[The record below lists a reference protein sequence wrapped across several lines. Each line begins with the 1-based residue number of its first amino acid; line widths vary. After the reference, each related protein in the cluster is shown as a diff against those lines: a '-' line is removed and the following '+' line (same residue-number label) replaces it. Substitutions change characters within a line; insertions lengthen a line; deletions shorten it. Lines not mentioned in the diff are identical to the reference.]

1 MSAIEQT
8 SGWRSD
14 HSTFLKSVVLF
25 VLVITAIGLMTTVFV
40 MQAQQSDQDKT
51 FFRLIGDQRQL
62 SISLVTD
69 ALDASRGQPDGF
81 QSLENSRGRF
91 DDTMQEQRTE
101 TKGRVLEVRSP
112 SVEIALEK
120 LDSSWRET
128 RRNITTILDGR
139 NALESASDQ
148 VATIE
153 ETIPDI
159 QILSDEIAVGL
170 IEAGASANEIYI
182 ATRQL
187 LLLQR
192 LENNVQRL
200 LGGGI
205 ETASAADRFG
215 RDVALF
221 ARVLD
226 AMRDG
231 DAGLRIPKVTEPHVT
246 DLLEEV
252 ADLFTTVE
260 DAAGQILASS
270 PELFQVVAASQSI
283 IESSGDLR
291 LAVEGV
297 AQQYENVANPRETM
311 AFMFGILAAVLLAA
325 VAIWQIFEARGRA
338 KDSELRNREVAHQ
351 NERNQEAIL
360 ALLDEMGDLADG
372 DLTVHANVTE
382 ELTGAIAD
390 SVNYAVEALRDLVL
404 TIHDT
409 SGQVAAAAEDT
420 SGIAERLD
428 VTTQTQSGQ
437 IASATGAIDQ
447 MAGSMDDMSAS
458 AAASAEVATNSVQIA
473 SQGGDRVRRT
483 IQGMDVIREHIQETS
498 KRIKRL
504 GESSQEIGAIV
515 GLINDIADQ
524 TNILALNAAIQAA
537 AAGESG
543 RGFAVVAD
551 EVQRLAERAGSSTK
565 RIEQLVKTIQADTS
579 EAVLSMEKSTSEV
592 VNGAELAERA
602 GESLEEIET
611 VSNRLAE
618 LINDI
623 SKSARDQSEVAASVS
638 STMGNINELT
648 QQTSEGTALTASSI
662 GELTKL
668 SDSLRKTV
676 SGFKLPDAQT
686 DSEVA

>member
-1 MSAIEQT
+1 MSAIQQT
-8 SGWRSD
+8 SGSNKD
-14 HSTFLKSVVLF
+14 YSTFLKSVVLF
-25 VLVITAIGLMTTVFV
+25 VLVVTAVGLMTTVFV
-40 MQAQQSDQDKT
+40 MQAQQSDRDKG
-51 FFRLIGDQRQL
+51 FFKRVGDQRQL
-62 SISLVTD
+62 SIGLVTD
-69 ALDASRGQPDGF
+69 ALDASKGQAEAFESLAESQTKFDQMVVDQRAGTRGQI
-81 QSLENSRGRF
+81 
-91 DDTMQEQRTE
+91 
-101 TKGRVLEVRSP
+101 LEVRSP
-112 SVEIALEK
+112 LVEIALDKMEQ
-120 LDSSWRET
+120 SWNET
-128 RRNITTILDGR
+128 HRNISTILNGR

-148 VATIE
+148 VAIIE

-170 IEAGASANEIYI
+170 IESGASTNEIYI

-226 AMRDG
+226 AMRQG
-231 DAGLRIPKVTEPHVT
+231 DAGLGIPRVSDANVN
-246 DLLEEV
+246 DLLAEV
-252 ADLFTTVE
+252 ADLFITVE
-260 DAAGQILASS
+260 DAAGQILANS

-283 IESSGDLR
+283 IDHAGDLR
-291 LAVEGV
+291 RSVEAVARE
-297 AQQYENVANPRETM
+297 YENVSNPRETM
-311 AFMFGILAAVLLAA
+311 ALMFGILAAVLLAGVA
-325 VAIWQIFEARGRA
+325 VWQIFEARGRA
-338 KDSELRNREVAHQ
+338 RESDLRNREIARQ
-351 NERNQEAIL
+351 NERNQQAIL

-390 SVNYAVEALRDLVL
+390 SINYAVEALRDLVL
-404 TIHDT
+404 TINDT
-409 SGQVAAAAEDT
+409 SGQVAAAADDT
-420 SGIAERLD
+420 NSVAERLED
-428 VTTQTQSGQ
+428 AAQTQSRQ
-437 IASATGAIDQ
+437 IASATSAIDQ
-447 MAGSMDDMSAS
+447 MTQSMDEVSAS

-473 SQGGDRVRRT
+473 AQGGDRVRRT

-551 EVQRLAERAGSSTK
+551 EVQRLAERAGNSTK

-623 SKSARDQSEVAASVS
+623 SKAARDQSEVAASVS
-638 STMGNINELT
+638 STMGSINELT
-648 QQTSEGTALTASSI
+648 EQTSEGTVLTANSI
-662 GELTKL
+662 GELAKL
-668 SDSLRKTV
+668 SDSLRTTV
-676 SGFKLPDAQT
+676 AGFKLPVSHT
-686 DSEVA
+686 DSAVA